1 MGKKEDIEKELMP
14 VRRQLQG
21 RKSTPKDELKKLFE
35 QMPVDYMQD
44 AARIREY
51 IVRNGLNLYDGLQL
65 ASWILTVDDC
75 IRRVKVKKGVT
86 FKMMDAAHDTMDAHF
101 IVVRRANHYLHEGIL
116 TVCDLLEREKRMR
129 FAVKRNYKAVD
140 RCWKEY
146 VQEWKL
152 GTKKDGWLT
161 LQDNLSIVYDRL
173 LPQLEKVYEAVRDQ
187 MIRLGWRDVEL
198 KARCCVVLMLG
209 REACDTFRQF
219 FRHFWDETGCDF
231 SACLAESDITP
242 MVRQFA
248 RMCEALGFKICSG
261 GHGIYTFEGIEPN
274 VHVSHAWKIFM
285 QAADNVNMLDDAARK
300 AFEYNAAGNEAYQA
314 VLQEEEQK
322 AIEEQEAR
330 KKREMEEG
338 FKALEEKYN
347 VLRSL

>member
-51 IVRNGLNLYDGLQL
+51 IVRNELNLYDGLQL

-116 TVCDLLEREKRMR
+116 TVCDLLEREKRMK
-129 FAVKRNYKAVD
+129 FAVKKNYKAVD

-231 SACLAESDITP
+231 SACLAESDLTP

-248 RMCEALGFKICSG
+248 LLCDALGIKTRENEIG
-261 GHGIYTFEGIEPN
+261 NYTLEGFEPN
-274 VHVSHAWKIFM
+274 ARVCQSWALFCSR
-285 QAADNVNMLDDAARK
+285 AGDENMLDDAARQ
-300 AFEYNAAGNEAYQA
+300 AFEFNADANEKYQA
-314 VLQEEEQK
+314 MLQEAEQK
-322 AIEEQEAR
+322 RTDEQAAR

-338 FKALEEKYN
+338 FKALEEKYK
-347 VLRSL
+347 VMR